1 MVDLNQTIEIE
12 YREKVNK
19 PDGGVMIRAMVPGI
33 TKDWPMPLHLTPE
46 QAEALGDPTSGARF
60 KVKLVQSSLKDG
72 KDGSWPS
79 DFWYN
84 VAIFEGVVDERNIKK
99 EPTVAPPAP
108 KVAPQPKAAPTVQA
122 PTFEDR
128 EERTRNS
135 IEGQSST
142 GNAVKITALLVKLG
156 HVEPEIRPILHTIW
170 ELKVGIKSIAND
182 TYVESP
188 LVEEAL
194 KQGAKIVD
202 IKTKEEPLFEPEE
215 SSLDNTQWDYKK
227 PQGLVTYAEFVMYV
241 KNCGWIMED
250 VIKWLGMEVEAYVS
264 QAGKGYMTAAKV
276 CKDKALEQGLEP
288 PFDFR
293 QEKKETK

>member
-1 MVDLNQTIEIE
+1 MVTKLKEGVKLVDLNQTIEIE
-12 YREKVNK
+12 YDNHKKK
-19 PDGGVMIRAMVPGI
+19 PDGGVQMYVNVEGI
-33 TKDWPMPLHLTPE
+33 TNRYAMPVHLTPE
-46 QAEALGDPTSGARF
+46 QAAAMGDPVAGTRYKA
-60 KVKLVQSSLKDG
+60 KLVQSSLKDG

-84 VAIFEGVVDERNIKK
+84 VAIFEGVADERNIKK
-99 EPTVAPPAP
+99 ESTVAVATPPT
-108 KVAPQPKAAPTVQA
+108 KTTPQPKVPVSITR
-122 PTFEDR
+122 EDLIVKQVIFKEASNHSHGNTP
-128 EERTRNS
+128 EEVVRNLDYLFK
-135 IEGQSST
+135 EFT
-142 GNAVKITALLVKLG
+142 
-156 HVEPEIRPILHTIW
+156 
-170 ELKVGIKSIAND
+170 KVFNGEYKA
-182 TYVESP
+182 SP

-202 IKTKEEPLFEPEE
+202 IKTKEEPLFEED
-215 SSLDNTQWDYKK
+215 STKWDYKK

>member
-60 KVKLVQSSLKDG
+60 KVKLVQSTLKDG

-122 PTFEDR
+122 PSMSREDLIVKQVIFKEASNHSHGNTP
-128 EERTRNS
+128 EEVVRNLDYLFK
-135 IEGQSST
+135 EFT
-142 GNAVKITALLVKLG
+142 
-156 HVEPEIRPILHTIW
+156 
-170 ELKVGIKSIAND
+170 KVFNGEYKA
-182 TYVESP
+182 SP

-202 IKTKEEPLFEPEE
+202 IKTKEEPLFEED
-215 SSLDNTQWDYKK
+215 STKWDYKK

-264 QAGKGYMTAAKV
+264 QPSKGYMTAAKL

-293 QEKKETK
+293 QEKK

>member
-1 MVDLNQTIEIE
+1 
-12 YREKVNK
+12 
-19 PDGGVMIRAMVPGI
+19 MIRAMVPGI
-33 TKDWPMPLHLTPE
+33 TKDWPMPLHLSPE

-108 KVAPQPKAAPTVQA
+108 KVAPQPKVAPPVQA
-122 PTFEDR
+122 PSMSREDLIVKQVIFKEASNHSHGNTP
-128 EERTRNS
+128 EEVVRNLDYLFK
-135 IEGQSST
+135 EFT
-142 GNAVKITALLVKLG
+142 
-156 HVEPEIRPILHTIW
+156 
-170 ELKVGIKSIAND
+170 KVFNGEYKA
-182 TYVESP
+182 SP

>member
-122 PTFEDR
+122 PSMSREDLIVKQVIFKEASNHSHGNTP
-128 EERTRNS
+128 EEVVRNLDYLFK
-135 IEGQSST
+135 EFT
-142 GNAVKITALLVKLG
+142 
-156 HVEPEIRPILHTIW
+156 
-170 ELKVGIKSIAND
+170 KVFNGEYKA
-182 TYVESP
+182 SP

>member
-60 KVKLVQSSLKDG
+60 KVKLVQSTLKDG

-108 KVAPQPKAAPTVQA
+108 KVAPQPKVAPPVQA
-122 PTFEDR
+122 PSMSREDLIVKQVIFKEASNHSHGNTP
-128 EERTRNS
+128 EEVVRNLDYLFK
-135 IEGQSST
+135 EFT
-142 GNAVKITALLVKLG
+142 
-156 HVEPEIRPILHTIW
+156 
-170 ELKVGIKSIAND
+170 KVFNGEYKA
-182 TYVESP
+182 SP

-215 SSLDNTQWDYKK
+215 SSLDNTKWDYKK

-264 QAGKGYMTAAKV
+264 QPSKGYMTAAKL

-293 QEKKETK
+293 QEKK

>member
-60 KVKLVQSSLKDG
+60 KVKLVQSTLKDG

-122 PTFEDR
+122 PSMSREDLIVKQVIFKEASNHSHGNTP
-128 EERTRNS
+128 EEVVRNLDYLFK
-135 IEGQSST
+135 EFT
-142 GNAVKITALLVKLG
+142 
-156 HVEPEIRPILHTIW
+156 
-170 ELKVGIKSIAND
+170 KVFNGEYKA
-182 TYVESP
+182 SP

-202 IKTKEEPLFEPEE
+202 IKTKEEPLFEED
-215 SSLDNTQWDYKK
+215 STKWDYKK

>member
-122 PTFEDR
+122 PSMSREDLIVKQVIFKEASNHSHGNTP
-128 EERTRNS
+128 EEVVRNLDYLFK
-135 IEGQSST
+135 EFT
-142 GNAVKITALLVKLG
+142 
-156 HVEPEIRPILHTIW
+156 
-170 ELKVGIKSIAND
+170 KVFNGEYKA
-182 TYVESP
+182 SP

-215 SSLDNTQWDYKK
+215 SSLDNTKWDYKK

-264 QAGKGYMTAAKV
+264 QPSKGYMTAAKL

>member
-122 PTFEDR
+122 PSMSREDLIVKQVIFKEASNHSHGNTP
-128 EERTRNS
+128 EEVVRNLDYLFK
-135 IEGQSST
+135 EFT
-142 GNAVKITALLVKLG
+142 
-156 HVEPEIRPILHTIW
+156 
-170 ELKVGIKSIAND
+170 KVFNGEYKA
-182 TYVESP
+182 SP

-202 IKTKEEPLFEPEE
+202 IKTKEEPLFEED
-215 SSLDNTQWDYKK
+215 STKWDYKK

-264 QAGKGYMTAAKV
+264 QPSKGYMTAAKL

-293 QEKKETK
+293 QEKK

>member
-60 KVKLVQSSLKDG
+60 KVKLVQSTLKDG

-108 KVAPQPKAAPTVQA
+108 KVAPQPKVAPPVQA
-122 PTFEDR
+122 PSMSREDLIVKQVIFKEASNHSHGNTP
-128 EERTRNS
+128 EEVVRNLDYLFK
-135 IEGQSST
+135 EFT
-142 GNAVKITALLVKLG
+142 
-156 HVEPEIRPILHTIW
+156 
-170 ELKVGIKSIAND
+170 KVFNGEYKA
-182 TYVESP
+182 SP

>member
-122 PTFEDR
+122 PSMSREDLIVKQVIFKEASNHSHGNTP
-128 EERTRNS
+128 EEVVRNLDYLFK
-135 IEGQSST
+135 EFT
-142 GNAVKITALLVKLG
+142 
-156 HVEPEIRPILHTIW
+156 
-170 ELKVGIKSIAND
+170 KVFNGEYKA
-182 TYVESP
+182 SP

-264 QAGKGYMTAAKV
+264 QPSKGYMTAAKL

>member
-122 PTFEDR
+122 PSMSREDLIVKQVIFKEASNHSHGNTP
-128 EERTRNS
+128 EEVVRNLDYLFK
-135 IEGQSST
+135 EFT
-142 GNAVKITALLVKLG
+142 
-156 HVEPEIRPILHTIW
+156 
-170 ELKVGIKSIAND
+170 KVFNGEYKA
-182 TYVESP
+182 SP

-202 IKTKEEPLFEPEE
+202 IKTKEEPLFEED
-215 SSLDNTQWDYKK
+215 STKWDYKK